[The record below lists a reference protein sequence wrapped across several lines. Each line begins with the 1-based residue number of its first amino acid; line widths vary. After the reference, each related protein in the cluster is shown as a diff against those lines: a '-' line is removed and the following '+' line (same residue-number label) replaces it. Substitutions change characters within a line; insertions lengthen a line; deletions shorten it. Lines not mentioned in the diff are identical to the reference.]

1 MLDFKY
7 IRAELDLIRKGASDK
22 GIDVDLDRLI
32 ELDDQRK
39 VLLTEQEQLRHDQKN
54 AGKEIA

>member
-7 IRAELDLIRKGASDK
+7 IRAELDLVRKGASDK
-22 GIDVDLDRLI
+22 GFDVDLDRLI

-39 VLLTEQEQLRHDQKN
+39 VLLTEQEQLRH
-54 AGKEIA
+54 EIGRAHV